1 MKRLL
6 LMAPLFLLGL
16 LPHLAGGQTKNTPL
30 ETTVRGKVTDA
41 QSGAPLPGVNVYTKV
56 AGEKQGTVT
65 GPKGYYELKNV
76 PVGRRS
82 FYFSHLGY
90 EPLRIPQQELVASK
104 DKVLNATL
112 QEASQELATVEVV
125 AAQKSRTK
133 NERVNISGRTFSIE
147 ESQRFAGANQDVA
160 RMASNFAGVQR
171 SNDATNDIVIRGNSP
186 NGLIWRLED
195 VPIPNPNHF
204 GGFGATGGPVSVL
217 NNNVLANSDFLTSAF
232 PADYG
237 NGLAGVFDL
246 QLRNGNNEEHEFLG
260 QVGFNGFEAGA
271 EGPINREQKASY
283 LVNYRYSTLDVLQ
296 KLGINFGTGTAVPRY
311 QDLNF
316 KLHLPTENG
325 GLWEVFGLGGISAI
339 DFLDSENEPGQSGGF
354 YSDDEDLRNRVKRG
368 VAGVSHQYFFDQ
380 ETYSKVIFSADGT
393 ENAATIDTV
402 PPAQEAPVPQYRQ
415 EYRRHHLRLH
425 ALVNHKID
433 ARQVLRGGFHLARAG
448 IRLSDS
454 IIYPGWGRFR
464 VITDEQ
470 GAEWRLRPYLNW
482 QYHLDETLELN
493 AGLHSLFTEYDQR
506 LEPRLGLTYHLSP
519 KSSLNAGYGL
529 HSQTPAVA
537 QRYRQERLPG
547 GGVQR
552 PNLQTE
558 TVKSQHAVLG
568 YRQEFPHDWHL
579 RVEAYYQDLYDALVE
594 PRPSSYSGLNRGSFD
609 FAYPDSVVN
618 RGRGRNYGLDL
629 TLEKFMDKGF
639 YMLTTVSV
647 FNSRYR
653 GSDGQWR
660 STAFNSQVV
669 ANWVGGKEWLLLEK
683 GGAKP
688 SRHILTVD
696 GKLSYAGGQP
706 YTPIDPAASQRA
718 NSTVYDQE
726 AAYNQRFKDYFRAD
740 LRLGYKI
747 AGAKVTQEWALDVQ
761 NLTDRANPFGRRF
774 DAETATVSTINQLG
788 FYPMFLYRI
797 TF

>member
-6 LMAPLFLLGL
+6 LMAPLLLGL
-16 LPHLAGGQTKNTPL
+16 LPHLAYGQTKNTPL
-30 ETTVRGKVTDA
+30 ETTVRGRVTDA
-41 QSGAPLPGVNVYTKV
+41 QSGAPLPGVNVYTRV
-56 AGEKQGTVT
+56 NGEKYGTVT
-65 GPKGYYELKNV
+65 GPRGHFELTEL
-76 PVGRRS
+76 PVGRRN

-90 EPLRIPQQELVASK
+90 RALRIPQQELVASK
-104 DKVLNATL
+104 DKVLNAQL
-112 QEASQELATVEVV
+112 REAPEELATVEVV
-125 AAQKSRTK
+125 ANQKSQTK
-133 NERVNISGRTFSIE
+133 NERVTVSGRTFSIE

-204 GGFGATGGPVSVL
+204 GGFGATGGPVSML

-246 QLRNGNNEEHEFLG
+246 EMRRGNPQEHEFLG

-271 EGPINREQKASY
+271 EGPLHREQKASY
-283 LVNYRYSTLDVLQ
+283 LVNYRYSTLEVLQ
-296 KLGINFGTGTAVPRY
+296 QLGINFGTGTAVPRY

-316 KLHLPTENG
+316 KLHLPTEQA

-339 DFLDSENEPGQSGGF
+339 DFLDSENQAGQSGGF

-368 VAGVSHQYFFDQ
+368 VLGLSHQYFFNAK
-380 ETYSKVIFSADGT
+380 TYSKVVLSADGT
-393 ENAATIDTV
+393 ENRATIDTIA
-402 PPAQEAPVPQYRQ
+402 PPSEELTPQYRQ
-415 EYRRHHLRLH
+415 AYQRHHLRLH
-425 ALVNHKID
+425 ALVNHKVND
-433 ARQVLRGGFHLARAG
+433 RQVLRGGVHAVRAG
-448 IRLSDS
+448 ISLNDS
-454 IIYPGWGRFR
+454 IIYPGWDRFR
-464 VITDEQ
+464 IITDEE

-493 AGLHSLFTEYDQR
+493 LGLHSLFTEYDQR
-506 LEPRLGLTYHLSP
+506 VEPRLGLTYHLGP
-519 KSSLNAGYGL
+519 RRSLNAGYGL

-547 GGVQR
+547 GQIRR

-568 YRQEFPHDWHL
+568 YRQELPQSWHL

-594 PRPSSYSGLNRGSFD
+594 PRPSTYSGLNRGSFD

-629 TLEKFMDKGF
+629 TLEKFMDQGF
-639 YMLTTVSV
+639 YMLTTLSL
-647 FNSRYR
+647 FDSRYR

-660 STAFNSQVV
+660 HTAFNSQVV
-669 ANWVGGKEWLLLEK
+669 ANWVGGKEWVLLEK
-683 GGAKP
+683 KGAKP

-706 YTPIDPAASQRA
+706 YTPIDPVASRRA
-718 NSTVYDQE
+718 QSTVYDQE
-726 AAYNQRFKDYFRAD
+726 AAYSKRFKDYFRAD

-747 AGAKVTQEWALDVQ
+747 AGARVTQEWALDIQ
-761 NLTDRANPFGRRF
+761 NLSDRDNPFGQRF
-774 DAETATVSTINQLG
+774 NAETGTVSTIKQLG